1 MARRS
6 GTCPHIP
13 RQRSFFV
20 PMPRQGLAFGG
31 EAAGRPQEE
40 GPQGRLTHLAWHRP
54 HGDGK
59 VKVVD
64 GKGGEVIRL
73 MRGTLTPAEALAS
86 RSLHIESPAPL
97 LTRFAELF
105 RLWPQQGG
113 AARSR

>member
-13 RQRSFFV
+13 RQRSLLV
-20 PMPRQGLAFGG
+20 PTPRQGRAFGG
-31 EAAGRPQEE
+31 EAVGRPQEE
-40 GPQGRLTHLAWHRP
+40 GRQEQLTHLAWRRP

-64 GKGGEVIRL
+64 GKGGGVIRL

-86 RSLHIESPAPL
+86 RSLHIEGPAPL

-105 RLWPQQGG
+105 RL
-113 AARSR
+113 

>member
-64 GKGGEVIRL
+64 GKGGGVIGTAVQEVKAI
-73 MRGTLTPAEALAS
+73 S
-86 RSLHIESPAPL
+86 RSAP
-97 LTRFAELF
+97 RLF
-105 RLWPQQGG
+105 VR
-113 AARSR
+113 